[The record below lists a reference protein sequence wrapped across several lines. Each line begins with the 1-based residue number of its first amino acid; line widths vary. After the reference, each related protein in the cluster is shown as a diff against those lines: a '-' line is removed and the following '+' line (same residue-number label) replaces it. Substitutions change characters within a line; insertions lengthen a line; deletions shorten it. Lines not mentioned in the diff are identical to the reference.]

1 MEYGEHTHLTTLLMV
16 PYIADNYVLKIIR
29 NIRYSV
35 YCIIPGTEL
44 YYVCNQG

>member
-16 PYIADNYVLKIIR
+16 PYIADKKVVKISK
-29 NIRYSV
+29 NISYSV
-35 YCIIPGTEL
+35 YCIIITTEL